1 MKKLLFATALLT
13 ALFLSACGN
22 QKADSNDLANQPAT
36 RPEEGAELDPEVYP
50 VYTRLAQDPRS
61 LLDFCKAKGFPPK
74 SSYYNRCHLCQDMR
88 LFLYR
93 NFPGAFPELAPASF
107 YEAVIAEN

>member
-1 MKKLLFATALLT
+1 MARNYHLT
-13 ALFLSACGN
+13 GLEPASVWKNFYAISQIPRETGN
-22 QKADSNDLANQPAT
+22 
-36 RPEEGAELDPEVYP
+36 PEGITSY
-50 VYTRLAQDPRS
+50 
-61 LLDFCKAKGFPPK
+61 LLDFCKAKGFTPK

>member
-1 MKKLLFATALLT
+1 MNNGTVKWLNAEKGFGFIT
-13 ALFLSACGN
+13 
-22 QKADSNDLANQPAT
+22 NDNGGEDVFEDVYKRQ
-36 RPEEGAELDPEVYP
+36 ELDPEVYP

-61 LLDFCKAKGFPPK
+61 LLDFCKAKGFTPK
-74 SSYYNRCHLCQDMR
+74 SSYYNRCHLVQDMR
-88 LFLYR
+88 RFLYR